1 VGAET
6 HVAKNGQ
13 KGNHEPYNMEV
24 NHAKNCQKG
33 NHAKNGLKGNHEPY
47 KHGGKPCQKWSKG

>member
-1 VGAET
+1 MPKMVKKVT
-6 HVAKNGQ
+6 MSLI
-13 KGNHEPYNMEV
+13 NMEV
-24 NHAKNCQKG
+24 NPAKNCQKG